1 MNRSSVTAPAAAFT
15 TVELLIVLALA
26 AGLGALLTSAYRTF
40 SVRVQVAA
48 SIDQTGALR
57 DAVVAAYGRSGE
69 APAAASPPTL
79 ALQASIASA
88 SVSDGRIDIVFGPD
102 ADPALTGRRLPLT
115 PYESADGQVEWV
127 CGNEIPGLGLQPL
140 GFAAGGRQAVQIPA
154 TVEPRYL
161 PSRCR

>member
-15 TVELLIVLALA
+15 TIELLIVVALA
-26 AGLGALLTSAYRTF
+26 VGVGALLTSAYRTF
-40 SVRVQVAA
+40 SVRAEVAA
-48 SIDQTGALR
+48 SIDQTGPLR
-57 DAVVAAYGRSGE
+57 DAVAAAYGSSGE
-69 APAAASPPTL
+69 APAAVSGPTP
-79 ALQASIASA
+79 ALRAGIASA

-127 CGNEIPGLGLQPL
+127 CGNQIPGLGLQPL

-154 TVEPRYL
+154 TVELRYL
-161 PSRCR
+161 PSQCR